1 MGRIMAV
8 ATHVATATN
17 AMAIIIGGIVIIAT
31 GRAVVAGVVTIEWL
45 CRLTIRQL
53 IGEKVR

>member
-8 ATHVATATN
+8 AIHVATATN
-17 AMAIIIGGIVIIAT
+17 AMAIIIGGMAIIAT